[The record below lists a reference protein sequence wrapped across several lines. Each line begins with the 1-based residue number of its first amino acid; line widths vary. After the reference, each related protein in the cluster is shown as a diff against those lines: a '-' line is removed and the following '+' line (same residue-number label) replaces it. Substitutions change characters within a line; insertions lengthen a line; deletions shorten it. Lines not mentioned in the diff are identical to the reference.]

1 MPTIIRPG
9 EHHRSTQAAT
19 FNFEDLARQAKQ
31 YLDQVRAE
39 AGKIIAQAQT
49 EAVQIRKQAE
59 IDGRRAAMEA
69 QQQIVAAQLADVL
82 PALRQAIAQ
91 IEQSKDGWLRHWE
104 QAAVEVAAAIAA
116 RVVRGELTRRPEVP
130 VGLVREALQLA
141 AGNTRVRIALA
152 PADHQRI
159 AEQVQSLVEEMAG
172 LTAAEIVPDPGV
184 SPGGCRVE
192 TQFGVIDQQIESQL
206 KRIVEELTD

>member
-9 EHHRSTQAAT
+9 EHHRSTQAAA

-39 AGKIIAQAQT
+39 AGKIIAEAHTQ
-49 EAVQIRKQAE
+49 AVQIRKQAE

-69 QQQIVAAQLADVL
+69 QQRLVAEQLAGVL
-82 PALRQAIAQ
+82 PALRQALAQ

-104 QAAVEVAAAIAA
+104 QAAVDVAAAMAA
-116 RVVRGELTRRPEVP
+116 RVVRGELTRRPEIP

-152 PADHQRI
+152 PSDHRQI
-159 AEQVQSLVEEMAG
+159 AEQVQMLVEEMAG
-172 LTAAEIVPDPGV
+172 LTAAEIAPDTGV

>member
-9 EHHRSTQAAT
+9 EHHRSTQAAA

-39 AGKIIAQAQT
+39 AGKIIAEAHTQA
-49 EAVQIRKQAE
+49 AQIRKQAE

-69 QQQIVAAQLADVL
+69 QQRLVAEQLAGVL
-82 PALRQAIAQ
+82 PALRQAVAQ
-91 IEQSKDGWLRHWE
+91 IEQSRDGWLRHWE

-116 RVVRGELTRRPEVP
+116 RVVRSELTRRPEIP
-130 VGLVREALQLA
+130 VNLVREALQLA

-152 PADHQRI
+152 PADHQKI

-172 LTAAEIVPDPGV
+172 LTAAEIVPDADV

-192 TQFGVIDQQIESQL
+192 TQFGLIDQQIESQL
-206 KRIVEELTD
+206 RRIVEELTD